1 MTQTV
6 TAALSRDDPGL
17 RRVGR
22 LLRTVGIAGVAAGLI
37 AIVVGL
43 WLLHDLDGMFGRSLH
58 LTSDS
63 MATVDSSLAVAAE
76 SVALVEA
83 GLGDAERTSRGLE
96 ESLSEGA
103 DLLAETARLTRS
115 DVAESLESLKR
126 SMPALIQVSS
136 TIDTTLRAVDD
147 LPVGPEYDPD
157 EPFDESLRALQ
168 DDLDGL
174 PGDLRRQA
182 DAIDEAGENMAV
194 VSRQSVGIADS
205 MQDVR
210 NNLRRAGRVLGE
222 YQATTGQAHEMLER
236 TQADL
241 GRRLWILRSLVVAL
255 GLIYCVGQILPIYL
269 GNRMAKMF
277 SAPESDA

>member
-96 ESLSEGA
+96 GSLSEGA
-103 DLLAETARLTRS
+103 DLLAETARLTRN

-136 TIDTTLRAVDD
+136 TIDTTLRAVDE

-210 NNLRRAGRVLGE
+210 NNLRQAGRVLSE
-222 YQATTGQAHEMLER
+222 YQATTGQAHELLER

-241 GRRLWILRSLVVAL
+241 GRRLWILRSLVIAL

-269 GNRMAKMF
+269 GNRMANMF
-277 SAPESDA
+277 APPESDT

>member
-22 LLRTVGIAGVAAGLI
+22 LLRTVGIVGVAAGLI
-37 AIVVGL
+37 AIVIGL
-43 WLLHDLDGMFGRSLH
+43 WLLHDLDGMFGRSLR

-136 TIDTTLRAVDD
+136 TIDTTLRAVDE

-194 VSRQSVGIADS
+194 VGRQSVGIADS

-210 NNLRRAGRVLGE
+210 SNLRRAGRVLSE
-222 YQATTGQAHEMLER
+222 YQATTGQANELLER

-277 SAPESDA
+277 AAPESDA